1 MKPRKKAKAKPRK
14 KTPAKKKAAKRL
26 GQVYL
31 PKRGSRLNKAQAQ
44 LFGEVIE
51 RLRTYGDGDIAK
63 SIVDEAR
70 SPRSPLHDFFEWNDT
85 KAAEAYRRSQAR
97 QYVRSIEVKITR
109 MGTTLQT
116 RAFVPTYRQGGGEVT
131 NIGTALSDVD
141 LMRRLLAEAQR
152 EADIFR
158 RRFETLRSL
167 AELSGL
173 FAALDSFLDA
183 AE

>member
-1 MKPRKKAKAKPRK
+1 MATRKTKKKPAR
-14 KTPAKKKAAKRL
+14 KKKASTKVRRAA
-26 GQVYL
+26 QVYL

-44 LFGEVIE
+44 MLGEVIE
-51 RLRTYGDGDIAK
+51 RLRTQGDGDIARA
-63 SIVDEAR
+63 IVDAAR
-70 SPRSPLHDFFEWNDT
+70 SPRSPLHDFFEWDDT
-85 KAAEAYRRSQAR
+85 KAAEAFRRSQAR

-116 RAFVPTYRQGGGEVT
+116 RAFVPTYREGGGEVT
-131 NIGTALSDVD
+131 SIGTALNDVD
-141 LMRRLLAEAQR
+141 MMRRLLSEAQR
-152 EADIFR
+152 EADVFR